1 MKSRPRG
8 FKRRRTVLLSAPFLF
23 ASYVLKA
30 GLQRW
35 TNYVPPDGFVPYI
48 RRPLGLEKR
57 YSSQFMARTEFG
69 VRNHFRRILMAMSV
83 CPWNTPPSLTMRVEL
98 QKSVSRN
105 RRVVFS
111 T

>member
-8 FKRRRTVLLSAPFLF
+8 FKRTRTVLLTGPFLF
-23 ASYVLKA
+23 APYVLKA
-30 GLQRW
+30 GLQRR
-35 TNYVPPDGFVPYI
+35 TNYDGFVPDI

-57 YSSQFMARTEFG
+57 YSSRFMARTEFR
-69 VRNHFRRILMAMSV
+69 VRNRFQRILVAMSGLSMEHSQ
-83 CPWNTPPSLTMRVEL
+83 SLTMRVEL